1 MEYKSLKNS
10 LLQLNND
17 ELQKLAKEFGIP
29 TNDKNDIAWLLSIKL
44 LTKRAHMTDDDTEE
58 DPNDEYFLTSESIT
72 SSITSDYCELYDIIP
87 DADILSCQEFSDR
100 YTFVKE
106 LGSGK
111 FGVVN
116 EYIDNQTTETVAIK
130 MLYYVPDQ
138 EWVYSAEYTILQ
150 SLQKM
155 SCTENVMCYK
165 NHFIVEDC
173 QDSPCVFCIVFEDLK
188 GGSLKQIIKQYIPTA
203 KIKKIFCGLVSG
215 LNYLHTNGIAHRDL
229 HLGNVM
235 FRDDLTPVIID
246 FGLSCIPASGDCIS
260 TRTNALMSRQEY
272 FVKLI
277 QNKPITNKDIYD
289 NDIYALLTM
298 FYQILSRDTTP
309 PLKEFSEN
317 VTRPLF
323 QKGKGSIKKYINKVE
338 NIKIGTTAQ
347 DLYPEDLE
355 LAETVLGYINAD
367 VMPSLGELSMA
378 FC

>member
-10 LLQLNND
+10 LLQLGDD
-17 ELQKLAKEFGIP
+17 ELQRLAAEFGVP
-29 TNDKNDIAWLLSIKL
+29 TNDRDDIAWCLSIKL
-44 LTKRAHMTDDDTEE
+44 LQKRAHMTDDDTEE
-58 DPNDEYFLTSESIT
+58 DEYFLTSD
-72 SSITSDYCELYDIIP
+72 SITSDYCELYDIIP
-87 DADILSCQEFSDR
+87 DADILSCQEFADR

-130 MLYYVPDQ
+130 MLYYVPNQ
-138 EWVYSAEYTILQ
+138 EWVYTAEYSLLK
-150 SLQKM
+150 SLQKE
-155 SCTENVMCYK
+155 SCTENVVCYK
-165 NHFIVEDC
+165 KHFIVEDC
-173 QDSPCVFCIVFEDLK
+173 QDGPCVFCIVFEDLK
-188 GGSLKQIIKQYIPTA
+188 GDSLKQIIKKKYIPTA
-203 KIKKIFCGLVSG
+203 QIKKIFCGLVSG

-235 FRDDLTPVIID
+235 LRNDLTPVIID
-246 FGLSCIPASGDCIS
+246 FGLSCMPASGDCLN

-277 QNKPITNKDIYD
+277 QNKPITDKDIYD
-289 NDIYALLTM
+289 NDIYALLTI
-298 FYQILSRDTTP
+298 FYQILSRDPTP

-317 VTRPLF
+317 ITRPLF
-323 QKGKGSIKKYINKVE
+323 QKGEGSINKYIKKVE
-338 NIKIGTTAQ
+338 NIKIGTIAQ

-355 LAETVLGYINAD
+355 LAETVLEYINAD